1 MKRIIRFAPLVSA
14 CLVLIACASEPQA
27 AAGRDNR
34 GLPLA
39 GVPKGDPAKAGEG
52 AEARAALER
61 PAFQN
66 GEYREAKG
74 GFSIA
79 VPDAWSAASGDY
91 SPYQFI
97 KGPEEA
103 GFTANIAFVDEPY
116 SGPVTA
122 FVDSS
127 LDSLIGER
135 VLSDFELLRRDSFRT
150 DQGIQGEY
158 IIFQGRDPHTS
169 QAIQQRLYFL
179 PDQEGAVMM
188 IIVCSSSPAGG
199 EKYAGLFDGC
209 VRTFKW
215 AQESP

>member
-14 CLVLIACASEPQA
+14 CFALIACASEPRA
-27 AAGRDNR
+27 AAGRNDR

-52 AEARAALER
+52 PGAALAR
-61 PAFQN
+61 PAFQD

-79 VPDAWSAASGDY
+79 VPDAWSAATGDY
-91 SPYQFI
+91 SPYQYI

-116 SGPVTA
+116 AGPVTA
-122 FVDSS
+122 YVDSS

-150 DQGIQGEY
+150 DQGVQGEF
-158 IIFQGRDPHTS
+158 IVFQGKDPHNN

-179 PDQEGAVMM
+179 PNREGAVMM

-215 AQESP
+215 AQTGP